1 MVKKYIKQ
9 GADKDSQDENGVIS
23 YTDSTIVLLIFAT
36 QQFQGCRLGRT
47 YWTRS
52 LIL

>member
-1 MVKKYIKQ
+1 MVKKYIMQ

-23 YTDSTIVLLIFAT
+23 YTDSTIVLFIFAT

-47 YWTRS
+47 
-52 LIL
+52 

>member
-36 QQFQGCRLGRT
+36 QPISRVQAGENL
-47 YWTRS
+47 
-52 LIL
+52 LD